1 MAAVYYLERSGRGG
15 RLFPALC
22 FSFAFLIPFAELEK
36 QRWEFSGA
44 GGEWWPAFSIGDKEQ
59 KLEEVGNDCGDS
71 SGVRHMRDGF
81 VFLLKVF
88 ASCCFLNFSTL
99 WPYLSS
105 LPLARYTRPQ
115 FFLTKLVVSKWWG
128 AKRKRKPFVLEL
140 KGIMF
145 VVSPVLLSCL
155 ALSSRESGWD
165 QATGTTW
172 SGGSENVQ
180 RWMFIAQG

>member
-1 MAAVYYLERSGRGG
+1 LAAVYYLERSGRGG

-128 AKRKRKPFVLEL
+128 GEEKEKTFCTGTERDNVCRISRFTVLS
-140 KGIMF
+140 GT
-145 VVSPVLLSCL
+145 VVSGIGMG
-155 ALSSRESGWD
+155 SGNRD
-165 QATGTTW
+165 NMVGRQ
-172 SGGSENVQ
+172 
-180 RWMFIAQG
+180 